1 MPDSDTT
8 PPAEDARKSNL
19 RDAFAVR
26 FRGAWESGQPPE
38 IEDYLSGEPSTRKR
52 ELAKLIP
59 VDIEHRLEVGEAV
72 RVEQYLERFPDLA
85 DNRVLVRQLIA
96 AEFKLRRGRKP
107 APRLQEYLDRFPED
121 QDKVREILAAEPA
134 PDRENTST
142 VTLQPD
148 GTLLLGGLHEIRE
161 DALPIK
167 FGRFELR
174 AIVGQGG
181 FGTVYRAYDT
191 HLDREVAVKIPRHGA
206 LETQD
211 QVRRFLREARS
222 GGKLSH
228 PNICSIH
235 DVGEWQGRHYIVMGF
250 IEGTPLSKFIVPG
263 KPVDPKVAARI
274 VLKLTAALTEA
285 HDLGIVH
292 RDLKPSNIMIDEK
305 RRDPI
310 ILDFGLAR
318 SFLQDSFQTQSG
330 QVLGTPV
337 YMSPEQ
343 ARGAASDIGPKSDIY
358 SLGVILYELLT
369 AQPPFTG
376 STAEVFAQILTTD
389 PIPPSKLQ
397 PKLDPR
403 LETIC
408 LKAMA
413 RNAGQRFDSMVE
425 FGKALKSYLQNPR
438 VASPADA
445 PPKHTLPKPILASP
459 VPPKSSSASPV
470 ARDKSPKSK
479 VTPQPNKP
487 SKIEFACP
495 HCGLPVRTPAATAG
509 KKGKCPNCSAVVQI
523 PKQSTVSTPASTGH
537 KRLIPVSQSAAVDAS
552 TRLEFQC
559 PRCTKPVRTPLGAAG
574 KKGKCPTCGAIVDIP
589 SGAQ

>member
-1 MPDSDTT
+1 MSDSDRT
-8 PPAEDARKSNL
+8 PPVEDASKPDL
-19 RDAFAVR
+19 HGAVAVR
-26 FRGAWESGQPPE
+26 FRGAWEAGETPE
-38 IEDYLSGEPSTRKR
+38 IEDYLSDDSSARER

-59 VDIEHRLEVGEAV
+59 TDIEHRLRAGQAV
-72 RVEQYLERFPDLA
+72 RIEQYLERFPDVA
-85 DNRVLVRQLIA
+85 NNRVLMRQLIV
-96 AEFKLRRGRKP
+96 AEYKLRKGQKP
-107 APRLQEYLDRFPED
+107 APRLDEYLERFPED
-121 QDKVREILAAEPA
+121 QDKLREILAAASP
-134 PDRENTST
+134 PDGESTST
-142 VTLQPD
+142 LTLQPN
-148 GTLLLGGLHEIRE
+148 GTLFFGGVHEIRE
-161 DALPIK
+161 DALPLQ

-211 QVRRFLREARS
+211 QVSRFLREARS

-235 DVGEWQGRHYIVMGF
+235 DVGEWEGRHYIVMGF
-250 IEGTPLSKFIVPG
+250 IHGTPLSEFIVPN
-263 KPVDPKVAARI
+263 KPVDPKVATRI

-285 HDLGIVH
+285 HDMGIVH

-305 RRDPI
+305 RREPI

-330 QVLGTPV
+330 QILGTPT

-343 ARGAASDIGPKSDIY
+343 ARGSASEIGPKSDIY

-369 AQPPFTG
+369 AQPPFIG

-389 PIPPSKLQ
+389 PVPPSKLQ
-397 PKLDPR
+397 PKLDPT
-403 LETIC
+403 LEAIC
-408 LKAMA
+408 LKAMNRDA
-413 RNAGQRFDSMVE
+413 KQRFDSMVA

-438 VASPADA
+438 ETSPAI
-445 PPKHTLPKPILASP
+445 P
-459 VPPKSSSASPV
+459 
-470 ARDKSPKSK
+470 SPKVVPSK
-479 VTPQPNKP
+479 RLLATRPAASSPKKKTPPRPAKP

-495 HCGLPVRTPAATAG
+495 HCRLPVRTPAATAG
-509 KKGKCPNCSAVVQI
+509 KKGQCPNCNAVIQI
-523 PKQSTVSTPASTGH
+523 PEKSTLPAPPDATSSGLVPIGQSE
-537 KRLIPVSQSAAVDAS
+537 SAAPS

-559 PRCTKPVRTPLGAAG
+559 PQCAKPVRTPPGAAG
-574 KKGKCPTCGAIVDIP
+574 KKGKCPTCGAVFDIP
-589 SGAQ
+589 SGKS

>member
-1 MPDSDTT
+1 M
-8 PPAEDARKSNL
+8 E
-19 RDAFAVR
+19 
-26 FRGAWESGQPPE
+26 
-38 IEDYLSGEPSTRKR
+38 Y
-52 ELAKLIP
+52 
-59 VDIEHRLEVGEAV
+59 RLQAGEAV
-72 RVEQYLERFPDLA
+72 RVENYLERFPDLA
-85 DNRVLVRQLIA
+85 ENRVLVRQLIA
-96 AEFKLRRGRKP
+96 AEFNLRKERKP
-107 APRLQEYLDRFPED
+107 AARLEEYLDRFPED
-121 QDKVREILAAEPA
+121 QDKVRELLAAA
-134 PDRENTST
+134 SIPDRESTST

-148 GTLLLGGLHEIRE
+148 GTLLFAGLHEIRE
-161 DALPIK
+161 DALPIA

-274 VLKLTAALTEA
+274 VLKLTAALTDA
-285 HDLGIVH
+285 HEMGIVH
-292 RDLKPSNIMIDEK
+292 RDLKPSNIMIDDK

-343 ARGAASDIGPKSDIY
+343 ARGAASEIGPKSDIY

-369 AQPPFTG
+369 ARPPFTG

-389 PIPPSKLQ
+389 PVPPSKLQ
-397 PKLDPR
+397 PKLDR
-403 LETIC
+403 GLEAIC

-413 RNAGQRFDSMVE
+413 RRSAERFDSMVD
-425 FGKALKSYLQNPR
+425 FGKALKSYLHPPR
-438 VASPADA
+438 GAAAAAASHKPATASPK
-445 PPKHTLPKPILASP
+445 PTLPKPTSAPPSP
-459 VPPKSSSASPV
+459 TRPTSTPRSTATKTPGGHPARHGKS
-470 ARDKSPKSK
+470 
-479 VTPQPNKP
+479 T
-487 SKIEFACP
+487 KIEFTCP

-509 KKGKCPNCSAVVQI
+509 KKGKCPNCGAVVQI
-523 PKQSTVSTPASTGH
+523 PKQSTIATPSDSGQRGMVQT
-537 KRLIPVSQSAAVDAS
+537 SQSEAGETT

-559 PRCTKPVRTPLGAAG
+559 PRCTKPVRTPHGAAG

-589 SGAQ
+589 GNAQ